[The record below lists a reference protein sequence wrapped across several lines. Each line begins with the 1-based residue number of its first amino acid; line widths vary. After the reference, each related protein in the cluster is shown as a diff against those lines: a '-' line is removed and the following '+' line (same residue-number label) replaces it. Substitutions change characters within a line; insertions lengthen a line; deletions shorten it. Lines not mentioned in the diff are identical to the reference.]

1 MPVSLSKGQNVSLS
15 KEDPGLSMIRVGLGW
30 EERGTD
36 GDDFDLDASAF
47 LLDADGH
54 VPSDADFIFYNNLVS
69 PCGSV
74 VHTGDNLT
82 GGVTEESDAET
93 VRVSL
98 NNVPAEVERIT
109 FCVSIHQ
116 AEMRQQNFGM
126 VGNAYIR
133 VINDKTN
140 HEIARYDLSEDAS
153 IETAMVFGELYRYG
167 GEWKF
172 RATGQGFSGGLAELA
187 RYFGVNI
194 E

>member
-1 MPVSLSKGQNVSLS
+1 MPVSLSKGDNVSLS
-15 KEDPGLSMIRVGLGW
+15 KEEPGLSMIRIGLGW
-30 EERGTD
+30 EERATD
-36 GDDFDLDASAF
+36 GEDFDLDASAF

-74 VHTGDNLT
+74 SHTGDNLT
-82 GGVTEESDAET
+82 GEGSDADAEV

-116 AEMRQQNFGM
+116 ADLRQQNFGM

-153 IETAMVFGELYRYG
+153 IETAMIFGELYRYG
-167 GEWKF
+167 SEWKF
-172 RATGQGFSGGLAELA
+172 RATGQGFPGGLGELA
-187 RYFGVNI
+187 RYFGVNV